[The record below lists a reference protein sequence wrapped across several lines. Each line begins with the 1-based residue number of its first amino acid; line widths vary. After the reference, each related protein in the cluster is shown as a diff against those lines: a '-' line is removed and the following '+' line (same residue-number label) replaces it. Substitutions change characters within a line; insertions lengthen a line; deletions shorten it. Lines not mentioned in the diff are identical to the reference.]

1 MIPPNIRTLF
11 QIDHTLPQS
20 ITTDDLTLP
29 LSSLP
34 KQYINGVIR
43 ISNTVRCTIIYKS
56 LNNRGG
62 YGSIYL
68 AERTDASGAVQD
80 VCVKIPHTKGFSVCP
95 EALIQCIIYS
105 ILNEHGI
112 YGAVPRVFDI
122 FQYAGET
129 RYSMSFIKGVRSID
143 YIINSSDPELCF
155 LQFISQTAF
164 LLAFLEENIYFDHR
178 DLKADNIWIRPEPVS
193 YSLRLGGKSW
203 SLRAPFQ
210 VVLLDFGFSCLG
222 NAEGTA
228 AVSLSDGLLPRA
240 DPCPKEGRDLFQLIS
255 SLWSIHQIRSCI
267 GPILTTDIQLLLCYR
282 NKSYISLI
290 TKTLEQQWVYILV
303 SDHTFKHPP
312 LHPIS
317 LLHLFSIKYPQ
328 VSILSE

>member
-1 MIPPNIRTLF
+1 MIPPNIRSLF
-11 QIDHTLPQS
+11 QINHSLPDS
-20 ITTDDLTLP
+20 MNTGDLALP
-29 LSSLP
+29 LSALP

-43 ISNTVRCTIIYKS
+43 ISNAVRCSILYKS

-68 AERTDASGAVQD
+68 AERKDASGAVQD

-95 EALIQCIIYS
+95 EALIQCIVYT
-105 ILNEHGI
+105 ILNESGI

-129 RYSMSFIKGVRSID
+129 RFSMSFIQGLRSID
-143 YIINSSDPELCF
+143 YIINSSNPELSF

-164 LLAFLEENIYFDHR
+164 LLAFLEEKLYFDHR
-178 DLKADNIWIRPEPVS
+178 DLKADNIWIRPEPIH
-193 YSLRLGGKSW
+193 YSLRLGGKTW
-203 SLRAPFQ
+203 SIHAPFQ

-267 GPILTTDIQLLLCYR
+267 GPTVTADIQLLLSYR
-282 NKSYISLI
+282 NKSYLNLI

-303 SDHTFKHPP
+303 SDYTFKHPP
-312 LHPIS
+312 LHPVS
-317 LLHLFSIKYPQ
+317 LLQLLSIKYPQ
-328 VSILSE
+328 ISILSE